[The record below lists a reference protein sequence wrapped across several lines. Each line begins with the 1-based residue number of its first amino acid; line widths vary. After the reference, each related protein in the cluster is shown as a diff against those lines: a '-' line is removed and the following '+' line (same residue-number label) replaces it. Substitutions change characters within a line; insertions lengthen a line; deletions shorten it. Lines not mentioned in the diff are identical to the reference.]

1 MSETTTV
8 ACNAVTRNAV
18 RTYFFVRN
26 KKILGMYVQRCTH
39 TALHGGGCNV
49 CTLKDHV
56 PTIPYS
62 RSARVPKD
70 RVTTYTVQYASGKR
84 FRLTGRLGRV
94 QIPGSRLMSPSID
107 PGAPQAMIVLDPH
120 AVIRDP
126 LA

>member
-1 MSETTTV
+1 
-8 ACNAVTRNAV
+8 
-18 RTYFFVRN
+18 
-26 KKILGMYVQRCTH
+26 MYVQRCTH

-62 RSARVPKD
+62 RSTRVPKD

-107 PGAPQAMIVLDPH
+107 PGAPQAMIVLDPR
-120 AVIRDP
+120 AMIRDP
-126 LA
+126 ADVIVFQGCSTADLEADLAERGSAVSA